1 MNRNIK
7 WVFISKIKNETL
19 NMFELKYMS
28 IIHISQN
35 VYIARASVG
44 SIRFVFTII
53 FQFLENVF
61 RFWDLKG
68 ENHAFS
74 LSSWIEYFYDGN
86 FPDIAQWP
94 KNVLILF
101 SFTELGQRRNSS
113 HSSSGNTSR
122 IFTRSQCLSV
132 VSLFLADNA

>member
-1 MNRNIK
+1 
-7 WVFISKIKNETL
+7 
-19 NMFELKYMS
+19 MFELKYMS